1 LSHDSPPLW
10 GGCFFYPNLDRI
22 QTMRTTQTPPG
33 TIRSFDLARDG
44 EIVANLIED
53 AFGLNN
59 DPDGQVVLIQ
69 MRENARKMKNASWIP
84 VSGSTMGFVWEVDGR
99 LVGNIS
105 VIPYV
110 HKGHRLN
117 LVANVAVDPAFRG
130 QGIGKAL
137 ISRALRFS
145 HQVGVQQVWLQV
157 RRDNQAAIS
166 MYQQLGFRQDHS
178 LDVWKKGASQ
188 VLSHNQHYRYPSL
201 FEVRYREFGDWP
213 SQKEWLRLNYPPVTR
228 WYSPL
233 DFGNLRPWAWINP
246 MNWVNLVQ
254 LSQYSL
260 FVGEKLSAI
269 LTCQR
274 MALRSDNLYIAAPP
288 TPAEGEY
295 VGILLTRFLQENWT
309 SRPLTVEYPAGRAN
323 RGFESSGLT
332 LTRTLLWMHAEI

>member
-1 LSHDSPPLW
+1 
-10 GGCFFYPNLDRI
+10 
-22 QTMRTTQTPPG
+22 MRTTQTPPG